1 MPPNGAPSFFFT
13 VVRVILNT
21 SLVIPLPS
29 RRLIWMAPHFI
40 LSPHSL
46 TLLTRLRIICLHLS
60 QLSCPSYHTRCS
72 LVSLLSISQPC
83 RHLFSHQGFVTII
96 SFSLHLPKD
105 FSSSSEKQHV
115 VVIIFSGKFFST
127 SYQTLLPVWVRCLIS
142 VLPWQLGLPQH
153 HIYPGLLLAICFS
166 IILAR

>member
-1 MPPNGAPSFFFT
+1 MDG
-13 VVRVILNT
+13 T
-21 SLVIPLPS
+21 SLYLKSTFFNITYEAAYNLPS
-29 RRLIWMAPHFI
+29 PLATL
-40 LSPHSL
+40 LSLLPHS
-46 TLLTRLRIICLHLS
+46 
-60 QLSCPSYHTRCS
+60 RCS

-127 SYQTLLPVWVRCLIS
+127 SYQTLLPVWVRCLTS